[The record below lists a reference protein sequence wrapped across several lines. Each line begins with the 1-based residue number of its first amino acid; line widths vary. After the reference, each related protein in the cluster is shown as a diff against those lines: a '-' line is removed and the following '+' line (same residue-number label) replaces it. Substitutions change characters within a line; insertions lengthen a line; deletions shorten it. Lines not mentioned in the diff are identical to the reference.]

1 MYRKI
6 EPALRMT
13 RNEAS
18 ERYPDEFII
27 MQMDSMKLSDDVGTV
42 LYVGD
47 NDQEISALVVR
58 LGLPFSG
65 VVEGLNYYRNDLG
78 GVVVNDRN

>member
-18 ERYPDEFII
+18 ERYPDNFIV
-27 MQMDSMKLSDDVGTV
+27 MQMDSMDLSEDVGTV

-47 NDQEISALVVR
+47 NRRELYPLIISLNQ
-58 LGLPFSG
+58 PFCG
-65 VVEGLNYYRNDLG
+65 VVAGLNHYRNDLG
-78 GVVVNDRN
+78 GVVVGG